1 MKFLSL
7 ISALLL
13 ATVLVGCNS
22 NSSSSSSSSTNSQD
36 QVYVNDV
43 YPDIS

>member
-1 MKFLSL
+1 MKLLSL
-7 ISALLL
+7 LSALLL
-13 ATVLVGCNS
+13 ATALVGCNS
-22 NSSSSSSSSTNSQD
+22 NSSSSSSTNSQD

>member
-7 ISALLL
+7 ICALLL
-13 ATVLVGCNS
+13 ATVLVGGN
-22 NSSSSSSSSTNSQD
+22 SSSSSSTNSQD
-36 QVYVNDV
+36 PVYVNDV

>member
-7 ISALLL
+7 LSALLL

-22 NSSSSSSSSTNSQD
+22 NSSSSSSTNSQD
-36 QVYVNDV
+36 KVYVNDI

>member
-22 NSSSSSSSSTNSQD
+22 NSNSSSTNSQD

>member
-1 MKFLSL
+1 MKLLSL

-13 ATVLVGCNS
+13 ATVLVGC
-22 NSSSSSSSSTNSQD
+22 STNSQD

>member
-7 ISALLL
+7 ICALLL

-36 QVYVNDV
+36 QVYVNNV

>member
-7 ISALLL
+7 LSALLL

-22 NSSSSSSSSTNSQD
+22 NSSASSSTNSQD

>member
-22 NSSSSSSSSTNSQD
+22 NSSSSSSTNSQD

>member
-22 NSSSSSSSSTNSQD
+22 NSSSSSSTNSQD

-43 YPDIS
+43 YSDIS

>member
-13 ATVLVGCNS
+13 ATVLVGCN
-22 NSSSSSSSSTNSQD
+22 NNSSSSSSTNSQD

>member
-22 NSSSSSSSSTNSQD
+22 NNSSSSSSNNQD

>member
-1 MKFLSL
+1 MKLLSL
-7 ISALLL
+7 LSALLL

-22 NSSSSSSSSTNSQD
+22 NSSSSSSTNSQD

>member
-1 MKFLSL
+1 MKLLSL

-13 ATVLVGCNS
+13 ATVLVGCN
-22 NSSSSSSSSTNSQD
+22 NNSSSSSSTNSQD

>member
-7 ISALLL
+7 ICALLL

-22 NSSSSSSSSTNSQD
+22 NSSSSSSPTSQD
-36 QVYVNDV
+36 QVYINDV
-43 YPDIS
+43 SPDIS